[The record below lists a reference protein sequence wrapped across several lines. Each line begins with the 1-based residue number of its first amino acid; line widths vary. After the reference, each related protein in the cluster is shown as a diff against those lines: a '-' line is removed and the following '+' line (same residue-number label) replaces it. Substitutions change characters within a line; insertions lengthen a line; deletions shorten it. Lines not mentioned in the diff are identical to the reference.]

1 MRLTEIYVFQCEGGD
16 LYALSVDK
24 TGCNLPLAACK
35 GGWRLRG
42 QLTPA
47 ELVDA
52 DYAEAITA
60 ISEQGFSISQ
70 ATPTSGLRRHWL
82 MRRQRWPIA
91 RILGLV
97 AQRESFLADVHRS
110 TTEKR

>member
-42 QLTPA
+42 RLTPA
-47 ELVDA
+47 ELLDA

-60 ISEQGFSISQ
+60 ISEQGFSILKQ
-70 ATPTSGLRRHWL
+70 PPRAGCGVTG
-82 MRRQRWPIA
+82 
-91 RILGLV
+91 
-97 AQRESFLADVHRS
+97 
-110 TTEKR
+110 

>member
-24 TGCNLPLAACK
+24 TGCNLPLSACK
-35 GGWRLRG
+35 GGWQLRG

-60 ISEQGFSISQ
+60 ISEQGFSILKQPPRAGSGGV
-70 ATPTSGLRRHWL
+70 TS
-82 MRRQRWPIA
+82 
-91 RILGLV
+91 
-97 AQRESFLADVHRS
+97 
-110 TTEKR
+110 

>member
-35 GGWRLRG
+35 GGWLLRG

-52 DYAEAITA
+52 DYSEAITA
-60 ISEQGFSISQ
+60 ISDQGFSILKQ
-70 ATPTSGLRRHWL
+70 PPRRGCGGVTS
-82 MRRQRWPIA
+82 
-91 RILGLV
+91 
-97 AQRESFLADVHRS
+97 
-110 TTEKR
+110 